1 MDFVGSL
8 DLGRDQIESEEI
20 TNCVLQVSKK
30 CKEINID
37 FIVGGAVSYDAR
49 ENLRKFKSIHLSRFE
64 TRKIIF
70 DSNSLDNKN
79 LEQALKDAVHFELLW
94 LFNKREYYSNIN
106 KEDDK
111 RIEMLE
117 ARWRILENQ

>member
-1 MDFVGSL
+1 MSPIQCLKSL
-8 DLGRDQIESEEI
+8 RNAKILEL
-20 TNCVLQVSKK
+20 T
-30 CKEINID
+30 
-37 FIVGGAVSYDAR
+37 YDAR

-70 DSNSLDNKN
+70 DSNSLDNNN

-117 ARWRILENQ
+117 KRWKVLKNM

>member
-1 MDFVGSL
+1 MYD
-8 DLGRDQIESEEI
+8 
-20 TNCVLQVSKK
+20 
-30 CKEINID
+30 INID
-37 FIVGGAVSYDAR
+37 LIVGGAVSYDAR

-94 LFNKREYYSNIN
+94 LLIKNTTQILIKKMIKESKLKQDGGYLRIN
-106 KEDDK
+106 
-111 RIEMLE
+111 
-117 ARWRILENQ
+117 N